1 MSSYYKRP
9 LDKSWEEDS
18 LVISNA
24 SEMIRTVQHIAQ
36 DVAVDV
42 KILDEKAMLLN
53 RKSNLKADSSSELL
67 KRKYS
72 SVESRDK
79 EEDSSESDF

>member
-67 KRKYS
+67 KRKFS
-72 SVESRDK
+72 SVESREK

>member
-53 RKSNLKADSSSELL
+53 RNSNLKADSSSELL